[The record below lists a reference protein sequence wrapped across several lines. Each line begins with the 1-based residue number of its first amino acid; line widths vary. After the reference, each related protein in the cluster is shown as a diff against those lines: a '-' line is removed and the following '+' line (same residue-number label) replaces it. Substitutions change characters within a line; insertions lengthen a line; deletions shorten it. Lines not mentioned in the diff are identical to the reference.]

1 MLAGGV
7 LNGAFAVGDELR
19 AALAVAGLTTDWTS
33 NVLLQLSFSGFE
45 FLMQTCNLCCVLS
58 ATCFG
63 GFGTLFK
70 HLNFAA
76 LDTALWRTTDDTWA

>member
-33 NVLLQLSFSGFE
+33 NVLLQLSFSSFGSFHFLSHPYILSVGVVVGF
-45 FLMQTCNLCCVLS
+45 V
-58 ATCFG
+58 
-63 GFGTLFK
+63 
-70 HLNFAA
+70 
-76 LDTALWRTTDDTWA
+76 